1 MAARSMPVGTALAGL
16 AAAGLIALAAPPAGA
31 MEVGLYGG
39 MTIANLGGDADEF
52 RLALQNQFESEIGGT
67 WDSERESHL
76 GPAIGGFV
84 AFPFHRDLLFQPE
97 VHYVSRGSEFNW
109 TGVVSGFG
117 ILGVEG
123 LIEATYLE
131 FPLTVRW
138 TPTAA
143 ARGAVQPLVLFG
155 PSVGV
160 NLDGAFEVLVGGS
173 EVSED
178 LPMKGMSFGVVM
190 GGGVEVELNSAA
202 SLLVEGR
209 YTLGLTS
216 LTDDAE
222 FSLPGREVAVL
233 AGLSFHIPRR
243 PAPAPAGEGA
253 AAPPDEGTVTPPVE
267 GTAAPTEGTAA
278 PPAEGTVE
286 PPK

>member
-1 MAARSMPVGTALAGL
+1 MAARSMPVGTAFAGL

-31 MEVGLYGG
+31 MEVGFYGG

-52 RLALQNQFESEIGGT
+52 RLALQAEFEDVAGGT
-67 WDSERESHL
+67 WDSERESRL

-97 VHYVSRGSEFNW
+97 VHYVPRGSEFSW
-109 TGVVSGFG
+109 TGVVDRFG
-117 ILGVEG
+117 IVGLEGV
-123 LIEATYLE
+123 IEASYLE
-131 FPLTVRW
+131 FPLTLRW
-138 TPTAA
+138 TPAA
-143 ARGAVQPLVLFG
+143 AAHGAVQPLVLFG
-155 PSVGV
+155 PSIGV
-160 NLDGAFEVLVGGS
+160 NLDGAFVVSFGGS
-173 EVSED
+173 EIPED
-178 LPMKGMSFGVVM
+178 LPMKGMSFGLVM

-216 LTDDAE
+216 LADDAE

-243 PAPAPAGEGA
+243 PAPAPAGEA
-253 AAPPDEGTVTPPVE
+253 
-267 GTAAPTEGTAA
+267 AA
-278 PPAEGTVE
+278 PPAEARG
-286 PPK
+286 PG

>member
-16 AAAGLIALAAPPAGA
+16 AAAGLFALAAPPAGA
-31 MEVGLYGG
+31 MEVGFYGG

-52 RLALQNQFESEIGGT
+52 RLALQAEFEGAAGGT

-109 TGVVSGFG
+109 TGIVDGVG
-117 ILGVEG
+117 IVGLDGV
-123 LIEATYLE
+123 IEASYLE
-131 FPLTVRW
+131 FPLTLRW
-138 TPTAA
+138 TPAAA

-155 PSVGV
+155 PSIGV
-160 NLDGAFEVLVGGS
+160 NLDGSFVFSFAGS
-173 EVSED
+173 EVPED
-178 LPMKGMSFGVVM
+178 LPLKGMSFGLVM
-190 GGGVEVELNSAA
+190 GGGVAVDLHSAA

-222 FSLPGREVAVL
+222 LSLPGREVAVL
-233 AGLSFHIPRR
+233 AGLSFHFPTR
-243 PAPAPAGEGA
+243 PAPAPADEA
-253 AAPPDEGTVTPPVE
+253 VAPPP
-267 GTAAPTEGTAA
+267 GTATPGDEATEPPAEGTAA
-278 PPAEGTVE
+278 PPAEGTAE